1 VHYPSVSELAS
12 AFAPSFRVKS
22 IKGIGISVPPSYVEP
37 WARRHP
43 RLLDFFEHADS
54 LLGRLPGLRSLGDHV
69 LVRLQREIDGTS
81 TAQR

>member
-1 VHYPSVSELAS
+1 MTTDTHTDTDT
-12 AFAPSFRVKS
+12 
-22 IKGIGISVPPSYVEP
+22 
-37 WARRHP
+37 
-43 RLLDFFEHADS
+43 LLDFFEHADS